1 MQHFSLYFIF
11 HNNTEIESTAGP
23 TVKDEKESPSL
34 GQTYTVGYLLQFLI
48 FKPSNSF
55 SFSFC
60 AKHVQNKIE
69 SAANPRTE

>member
-1 MQHFSLYFIF
+1 M
-11 HNNTEIESTAGP
+11 ESTAGP

-48 FKPSNSF
+48 FKPSNSL

-60 AKHVQNKIE
+60 ANKFRTKLK
-69 SAANPRTE
+69 SAANPHTD